1 MYQAPILKRYLFV
14 GEDTHEN
21 QGAALVTTLG
31 TQPSLPVSSAFSS
44 QTTFD
49 NQLHDFLSAE
59 KNVPLQDIHCEICSR
74 SADCVNCKAA
84 RSDST
89 FVEIGEDAVIK
100 EALQVHKVSEK
111 NGEVINE
118 FRIEY
123 PTYLPLAETYTNK
136 NCNDHM
142 ARQATLSLRR
152 KLVKSGKIDDFHS
165 KVMESIDA
173 KQVVIMTDD

>member
-1 MYQAPILKRYLFV
+1 MLIGLKNQSIQTTRICTFKSDQYPEVGVYQAPILKKYLFV
-14 GEDTHEN
+14 GEDTHETH
-21 QGAALVTTLG
+21 GTVLATTLG
-31 TQPSLPVSSAFSS
+31 TEPSLPVSLAFSS

-89 FVEIGEDAVIK
+89 FIEIGEDTVIK
-100 EALQVHKVSEK
+100 EALQVHRVSEK
-111 NGEVINE
+111 DGEVINE
-118 FRIEY
+118 FRIDY
-123 PTYLPLAETYTNK
+123 PTYLPLDEIYTAK

-142 ARQATLSLRR
+142 ARQLH
-152 KLVKSGKIDDFHS
+152 LVS
-165 KVMESIDA
+165 
-173 KQVVIMTDD
+173 